1 MVGLSSSIQG
11 GFPILKA
18 ADPFGVSRGY
28 EQYFGLVESPFSLT
42 PNTRFL
48 FESESHSAALEQVTL
63 ALRRREALAVI
74 TGEVGTGKTML
85 CRILVQDLEPRT
97 FISVI
102 SNPLLSAEDLLKQLL
117 HDFGLLS
124 RDEARASSFSQ
135 HELVVTLQRF
145 IASLVPLRAHAIIL
159 IDEAQHLQ
167 PDVLEQVRLLSN
179 FESDNQKLLQIVLVG
194 QLDLDTVLDR
204 PELRQLRQRISRR
217 HQLQPLKPYEV
228 EQYVERRLWVAHG
241 GLGLAKA
248 GRAHELV
255 SGDRFWRV
263 RFTPSAMRV
272 VAQLSHGLPRSIN
285 VICDRALE
293 CAYGANKK
301 VIDAQCVLTA
311 SRQLKL
317 EVPVPVWL
325 RSSRWPA
332 VAASVA
338 LVGAAGL
345 LALRTVPAGA
355 PDPVVPGTATPTV
368 AAGAPDL
375 NAPPALD
382 PATAS
387 APLQE
392 SASYSVAV
400 AAFRSNSRADEVARS
415 LKVLELPAYVQTNA
429 DGWHSVYVGP
439 FASRDEAR
447 VAQGQVERVHLT
459 DSKIVTTA
467 PSSEGSPAHGGVR
480 AVATTGQKGL
490 P

>member
-1 MVGLSSSIQG
+1 
-11 GFPILKA
+11 LKA

-102 SNPLLSAEDLLKQLL
+102 SNPLLTAEDLLKQLL

-124 RDEARASSFSQ
+124 RDEARATSFTQ
-135 HELVVTLQRF
+135 HELVATLQRF
-145 IASLVPLRAHAIIL
+145 IGSLVPLRAHAIIL

-167 PDVLEQVRLLSN
+167 PEVLEQVRLLSN

-311 SRQLKL
+311 ARQLKL
-317 EVPVPVWL
+317 EVPVGVWL

-338 LVGAAGL
+338 LVGMAGWF
-345 LALRTVPAGA
+345 ALRAGPSAA
-355 PDPVVPGTATPTV
+355 PDPVVPTAAGVTIDAPSPPSVPVREEATPS
-368 AAGAPDL
+368 
-375 NAPPALD
+375 
-382 PATAS
+382 TA
-387 APLQE
+387 LQE

-400 AAFRSNSRADEVARS
+400 AAFRSNGRADEVARS
-415 LKVLELPAYVQTNA
+415 LKVLDLPAYVQTNA
-429 DGWHSVYVGP
+429 EGWHAVFVGP
-439 FASRDEAR
+439 FASREEAR
-447 VAQGQVERVHLT
+447 GAQIQVERVHLT
-459 DSKIVTTA
+459 DSHIVTTA

-480 AVATTGQKGL
+480 AVATTGQKGQ

>member
-1 MVGLSSSIQG
+1 MRA
-11 GFPILKA
+11 P
-18 ADPFGVSRGY
+18 DPFGVSRGY

-74 TGEVGTGKTML
+74 TGEVGTGKTLL
-85 CRILVQDLEPRT
+85 CRTIVQDLEPRT

-102 SNPLLSAEDLLKQLL
+102 SNPLLTAEDLLKQLL
-117 HDFGLLS
+117 HDFGLMS
-124 RDEARASSFSQ
+124 REEARANAFTQ
-135 HELVVTLQRF
+135 HELVATLQRF

-167 PDVLEQVRLLSN
+167 PEVLEQVRLLSN
-179 FESDNQKLLQIVLVG
+179 FETDSQKLLQIVLVG

-248 GRAHELV
+248 GRANELV

-272 VAQLSHGLPRSIN
+272 VTQLSQGLPRTIN
-285 VICDRALE
+285 VVCDRALE
-293 CAYGANKK
+293 CAYGQSKK
-301 VIDAQCVLTA
+301 VIDAKCVMTA
-311 SRQLKL
+311 ARQLKL
-317 EVPVPVWL
+317 DVPVGVWL

-338 LVGAAGL
+338 LV
-345 LALRTVPAGA
+345 
-355 PDPVVPGTATPTV
+355 V
-368 AAGAPDL
+368 AAGWFALRPVTSVALDPVL
-375 NAPPALD
+375 PAATLAPPAAAAVT
-382 PATAS
+382 PVAAREEAAAA
-387 APLQE
+387 APLPE
-392 SASYSVAV
+392 AVSHSVAV
-400 AAFRSNSRADEVARS
+400 ASFRSDGRAEEVARS
-415 LKVLELPAYVQTNA
+415 LKVLDLPAYVQANA
-429 DGWHSVYVGP
+429 DGWHAVFVGP

-447 VAQGQVERVHLT
+447 EAQAQVARAHLT
-459 DSKIVTTA
+459 DSHIVATA
-467 PSSEGSPAHGGVR
+467 PSSEGSPAPAVR
-480 AVATTGQKGL
+480 AVATSGQKGQ